1 MTIWEKRGKKLGW
14 RVELALLRRLEI
26 EKDIEDT
33 AGIEVEIEVEIEVDI
48 TGIVTDTIEVV
59 AEVKVIAKV
68 RAVMRAK
75 AQKRTKRKIRA
86 KEKVEVV
93 HDQSIAAA
101 RVVAQVAV
109 RVVVRRESINH
120 IVITTIIKEMFVL
133 RN

>member
-1 MTIWEKRGKKLGW
+1 MTIWEKRGKRLGW

-33 AGIEVEIEVEIEVDI
+33 AGIEVEIEVDI
-48 TGIVTDTIEVV
+48 TGIVTDMIEVV

-101 RVVAQVAV
+101 RVVARVAV

-120 IVITTIIKEMFVL
+120 IAITTIINEMFVL
-133 RN
+133 RNLLC

>member
-14 RVELALLRRLEI
+14 RVELALLRRLKI

-33 AGIEVEIEVEIEVDI
+33 AGIEVEIEVDI

-68 RAVMRAK
+68 RAVMIAK
-75 AQKRTKRKIRA
+75 AQKRTKRKIIA

-101 RVVAQVAV
+101 RAVARVAV

-120 IVITTIIKEMFVL
+120 IAITTIIKEMFVL
-133 RN
+133 RNLLC